1 MLECVANL
9 SVPSRAEAELLGAFA
24 GTALRDLHHDPDH
37 GRAVLT
43 LISEPAALES
53 DLHRLA
59 LVAAARLD
67 LTGHVGVHPRLGALD
82 VVPFVSLEGDL
93 GAAVRARDDAAA
105 WLATAL
111 GVPVF
116 LYGPLPDGTVRTLP
130 EVRRRAFAVL
140 APDHGP
146 DRPHPRLGAS
156 ALGARGILVAWNLRL
171 RDTTMDEAREV
182 ARALRG
188 PHVRALAFAL
198 RAGPQVSCNLLD
210 PLVVGPGE
218 VYDAVAARLGEGRVV
233 ECELVGL
240 APGALLERTDPAR
253 WARLGLSPAATIEA
267 ALGSAG
273 LGPALEGPRAP

>member
-9 SVPSRAEAELLGAFA
+9 SVPSRDEADVLGAFA
-24 GTALRDLHHDPDH
+24 GPSLRDLHHDADH

-43 LISEPAALES
+43 LIGEIAPLEV

-59 LVAAARLD
+59 RVAAARLD

-93 GAAVRARDDAAA
+93 DAAVRARDDAAA
-105 WLATAL
+105 WVATVL

-116 LYGPLPDGTVRTLP
+116 LYGPLADGTVRTLP
-130 EVRRRAFAVL
+130 EVRRRAFSDL
-140 APDHGP
+140 APDRGP
-146 DRPHPRLGAS
+146 GRAHPRLGAS

-171 RDTTMDEAREV
+171 RHTTMDEAREV

-198 RAGPQVSCNLLD
+198 GAGPQVSCNLLD
-210 PLVVGPGE
+210 PLVVGPSE
-218 VYDAVAARLGEGRVV
+218 VYDAVAARLGEQRV
-233 ECELVGL
+233 EGCELVGL
-240 APGALLERTDPAR
+240 APRALLERVEPAR
-253 WARLGLSPAATIEA
+253 WARLGLSDAATIEA
-267 ALGSAG
+267 RVGSAG
-273 LGPALEGPRAP
+273 LGPALEGPGAP